1 MGKGLHIERN
11 FIETLAYI
19 VFSCDKQIISGR
31 IAKKEKRTYGHHSDA
46 HFVIRLCQ
54 AEFFK
59 LCANPF

>member
-31 IAKKEKRTYGHHSDA
+31 ITKKEKRTYGHHSDA
-46 HFVIRLCQ
+46 HFVIRLWIIPSC
-54 AEFFK
+54 
-59 LCANPF
+59 